1 MRYARGP
8 LWTLQLAAVLAIAST
23 SATSIRP
30 NWVFERDD
38 TCAANYNKCPQAG
51 LPGNFCCST
60 GSTCNLLAGGTTV
73 LCCPQ
78 GSDCATIQPISCT
91 ISLQD
96 PVANPKAQV
105 KTTELDGK
113 LPTCGKGCCPFG
125 YHCDSDNANCVMD
138 QDQSKKPGQT
148 SSVPATTS
156 HTSSVPGATS
166 PTSSVPSTTS
176 GVHLSSSSTASAG
189 GISTSSTATAIGGSE
204 QTPTPPAETPSSSTA
219 AQTLNKAAIAGGVI
233 GGLFALSLI
242 AAGVWLLLRR
252 KRRRAEAEREKERDS
267 TLSFGNIGNISAPIP
282 HADYYNQRLDFL
294 AKAQQGGGGGGG
306 SSASSSPMTTTQTI
320 PNRFFSPNSP
330 YSASVFGFGRPDSAI
345 TTTADNNNNNNNRP
359 RSHHASAEVGG
370 LRNLTDRYSAGAS
383 NNNNNNNPLTPR
395 TPRGGRLNSGG
406 SESIN
411 IFADPSTVGSPSD
424 YNRRDTTW
432 TDFQHH
438 ADQRGFDSPVPRR

>member
-8 LWTLQLAAVLAIAST
+8 LWTLQLAAVLAIASA
-23 SATSIRP
+23 SASSIRP

-38 TCAANYNKCPQAG
+38 TCAANYKKCPQAG

-96 PVANPKAQV
+96 PVTNPKAQV

-125 YHCDSDNANCVMD
+125 YHCDAGNANCVVD
-138 QDQSKKPGQT
+138 ADQSKKPGQT
-148 SSVPATTS
+148 SSVPTATS
-156 HTSSVPGATS
+156 HTSSVPSATS
-166 PTSSVPSTTS
+166 QTSSVLSTTS
-176 GVHLSSSSTASAG
+176 GGV
-189 GISTSSTATAIGGSE
+189 STSSTATAIGGSK
-204 QTPTPPAETPSSSTA
+204 QTSTPPTETPSSTA
-219 AQTLNKAAIAGGVI
+219 AKTLNTAAIVGGVI

-242 AAGVWLLLRR
+242 AAGIWLLRR
-252 KRRRAEAEREKERDS
+252 KRRRAEAEREKGRDS
-267 TLSFGNIGNISAPIP
+267 TLSFGNIGSISAPIP
-282 HADYYNQRLDFL
+282 HADYHTQRLDFL
-294 AKAQQGGGGGGG
+294 AKVAQGG
-306 SSASSSPMTTTQTI
+306 SSASSSPKTTTTTTMQTTQTTQQRTI
-320 PNRFFSPNSP
+320 PNRFFPPNSP
-330 YSASVFGFGRPDSAI
+330 YSASVFGFGRSDEGPL
-345 TTTADNNNNNNNRP
+345 TPGRP
-359 RSHHASAEVGG
+359 RSHHTSAEVGG
-370 LRNLTDRYSAGAS
+370 LRNLTDRYSGMS
-383 NNNNNNNPLTPR
+383 NPFTPR
-395 TPRGGRLNSGG
+395 TPRGGRFRSGG

-438 ADQRGFDSPVPRR
+438 ADQRSLDSPMPKRR

>member
-38 TCAANYNKCPQAG
+38 TCAANYKKCPQAG
-51 LPGNFCCST
+51 LPANFCCST
-60 GSTCNLLAGGTTV
+60 GSTCNLLAGGTTI

-96 PVANPKAQV
+96 PAANPKAQV
-105 KTTELDGK
+105 KTTVLDGK

-125 YHCDSDNANCVMD
+125 YHCDANNANCVMD
-138 QDQSKKPGQT
+138 TDQSKKPGQT
-148 SSVPATTS
+148 SSAPATIS
-156 HTSSVPGATS
+156 HTSSVPSATS
-166 PTSSVPSTTS
+166 HTS
-176 GVHLSSSSTASAG
+176 
-189 GISTSSTATAIGGSE
+189 ISTSATATAIGGSG
-204 QTPTPPAETPSSSTA
+204 QTPTPPTETRVTDTPSSTA
-219 AQTLNKAAIAGGVI
+219 KQTLNTAAIVGGVI
-233 GGLFALSLI
+233 GGLIALSLI
-242 AAGVWLLLRR
+242 LAGIWLLRR
-252 KRRRAEAEREKERDS
+252 KRRQAEVEREKERDS

-282 HADYYNQRLDFL
+282 HADYHNQRLDFL
-294 AKAQQGGGGGGG
+294 AKAHG
-306 SSASSSPMTTTQTI
+306 SSASSPTTTTTTTTTQPI
-320 PNRFFSPNSP
+320 PHRFFPPNSP
-330 YSASVFGFGRPDSAI
+330 YSASVFGFGRPGSAM
-345 TTTADNNNNNNNRP
+345 TDRP

-370 LRNLTDRYSAGAS
+370 LRNLTDRYSGAS
-383 NNNNNNNPLTPR
+383 NAFAPR
-395 TPRGGRLNSGG
+395 TPRGERLNSGG

-411 IFADPSTVGSPSD
+411 IFADPSTVGSPTD

-438 ADQRGFDSPVPRR
+438 ADQRSTNSPVPKR